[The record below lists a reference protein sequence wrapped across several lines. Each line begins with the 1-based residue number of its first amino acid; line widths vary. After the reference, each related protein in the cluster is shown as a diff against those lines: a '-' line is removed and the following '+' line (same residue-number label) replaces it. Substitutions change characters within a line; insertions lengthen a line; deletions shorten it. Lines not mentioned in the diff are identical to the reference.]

1 LNDLSD
7 LPKVEDM
14 SEALGLEGGLAPLL
28 VERIPNEDMLPLEEP
43 EPEIEPPA
51 GQSGGSRGSVH

>member
-14 SEALGLEGGLAPLL
+14 SELLGFELPSSVSEPQPQSALPFDGDDPPL
-28 VERIPNEDMLPLEEP
+28 
-43 EPEIEPPA
+43 
-51 GQSGGSRGSVH
+51 SSVH